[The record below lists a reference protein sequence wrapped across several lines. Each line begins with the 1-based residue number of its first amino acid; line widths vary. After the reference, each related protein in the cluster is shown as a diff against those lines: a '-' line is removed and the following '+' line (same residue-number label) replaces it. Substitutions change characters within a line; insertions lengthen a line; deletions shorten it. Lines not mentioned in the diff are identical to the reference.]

1 MPTRADN
8 IFNRYARAVIA
19 QELIAQSLQ
28 DYADAEERAQYIE
41 SLAANE
47 RANLT
52 ALEESFAVPPVDY
65 GAAGQTLQEQYSL
78 QRQAQGA
85 AAAARASRNLDA
97 TQRQQVQQVSKAQA
111 FEALRAL
118 AEDPSVTAE
127 EYAQGRQLYEAR
139 HGAISQQEGNLLAQS
154 EPQQRAQAVGARP
167 GELTAAERGTEQA
180 LQALYFAGPRGIYG
194 GFDGEA
200 EVNDRRT
207 RQAPEGS
214 KFTTGEDAFNVY
226 LRLLEDGQATAQEL
240 ADELGYESA
249 QAAAADFAFA
259 KAQYDN
265 ARAVGAFTNDQRK
278 FFEQRWLETAS
289 QARTLQERA
298 ERARQRVPDDPRQ
311 AAIQAELQRRGVDVS
326 DPFYRYQGTPLHGI
340 LTEAERLY
348 QSGQVTAGED
358 KDLRKV
364 EELLRQYQKTGTTW
378 NVNQLERELRSTFK
392 GDALT
397 GALSYALAF
406 QRQMNEGAPGTDS
419 NVPLKDRKPAP
430 APEVEEDKED
440 FDNLLMARQELQRV
454 QEERQRI
461 EQELEQQRQ
470 EQQQAAQRQPAPTRA
485 PAPAPAPAPTP
496 APAPAPQPAPAP
508 APQPAPTPAPT
519 PAPPAP
525 GRQTQ
530 RAAMSPMVSALGLPS
545 VQAQA
550 PAPTPA
556 PTPAQ
561 SANRAALLQLISDAV
576 DAGDMQR
583 VRALQQQLLQVQQ

>member
-19 QELIAQSLQ
+19 QEMIAQSLQ

-47 RANLT
+47 RANLA
-52 ALEESFAVPPVDY
+52 ALEESFAVPPVDH
-65 GAAGQTLQEQYSL
+65 GAAGQTLQEQYAL
-78 QRQAQGA
+78 QRQERGA

-118 AEDPSVTAE
+118 AADPSVTAE
-127 EYAQGRQLYEAR
+127 EYAQGQQLYQAR
-139 HGAISQQEGNLLAQS
+139 HGAISQQDGDLLAQS
-154 EPQQRAQAVGARP
+154 EPQQRAQAVGERP

-240 ADELGYESA
+240 ADELGYDSA

-364 EELLRQYQKTGTTW
+364 EELLRQYQQAGTTW
-378 NVNQLERELRSTFK
+378 NVNQLERELRKTLE

-419 NVPLKDRKPAP
+419 DVPLKDRKPAP

-440 FDNLLMARQELQRV
+440 YDSLLMARQELQRV

-470 EQQQAAQRQPAPTRA
+470 EQQRAAQRQPAPTRA
-485 PAPAPAPAPTP
+485 PAPAPAPQPTP
-496 APAPAPQPAPAP
+496 TPEPAAQPQASTLYM
-508 APQPAPTPAPT
+508 PTMNIT
-519 PAPPAP
+519 GTPPAP

-561 SANRAALLQLISDAV
+561 SATRAALLQQIGEAY

-583 VRALQQQLLQVQQ
+583 LRALQQQLLQVQQ

>member
-1 MPTRADN
+1 
-8 IFNRYARAVIA
+8 
-19 QELIAQSLQ
+19 
-28 DYADAEERAQYIE
+28 
-41 SLAANE
+41 
-47 RANLT
+47 
-52 ALEESFAVPPVDY
+52 
-65 GAAGQTLQEQYSL
+65 
-78 QRQAQGA
+78 
-85 AAAARASRNLDA
+85 
-97 TQRQQVQQVSKAQA
+97 
-111 FEALRAL
+111 
-118 AEDPSVTAE
+118 
-127 EYAQGRQLYEAR
+127 
-139 HGAISQQEGNLLAQS
+139 
-154 EPQQRAQAVGARP
+154 
-167 GELTAAERGTEQA
+167 
-180 LQALYFAGPRGIYG
+180 
-194 GFDGEA
+194 
-200 EVNDRRT
+200 
-207 RQAPEGS
+207 
-214 KFTTGEDAFNVY
+214 
-226 LRLLEDGQATAQEL
+226 
-240 ADELGYESA
+240 
-249 QAAAADFAFA
+249 
-259 KAQYDN
+259 
-265 ARAVGAFTNDQRK
+265 
-278 FFEQRWLETAS
+278 
-289 QARTLQERA
+289 
-298 ERARQRVPDDPRQ
+298 
-311 AAIQAELQRRGVDVS
+311 
-326 DPFYRYQGTPLHGI
+326 

-364 EELLRQYQKTGTTW
+364 EELLRQYQQAGTTW
-378 NVNQLERELRSTFK
+378 NVNQLERELRKTLE

-419 NVPLKDRKPAP
+419 DVPLKDRKPAP

-556 PTPAQ
+556 PTPVQ
-561 SANRAALLQLISDAV
+561 SANRAALLQQIGEAV
-576 DAGDMQR
+576 DAGDIER
-583 VRALQQQLLQVQQ
+583 ARALHQQLLQVQQ